1 MPAEIWVG
9 IGICYFKLMN
19 FIKAKFAFEHAL
31 EIDPQNPMALTSL
44 GITEI
49 AINSSDGKQR
59 EKAVFLF
66 QRSFE
71 IDDTNPLTMKN
82 LADHFFNCKE
92 LEISGHLIDR
102 ALKFSQNYPTTQLRS
117 DLFFLK
123 GKINHLKEN
132 YNDALDSYFQCVKL
146 NPNNYAA
153 HFNKAK
159 IHFMNN

>member
-1 MPAEIWVG
+1 MPSEIWLG
-9 IGICYFKLMN
+9 IGICYFKLLN

-31 EIDPQNPMALTSL
+31 EIDSRNAMALTSL

-59 EKAVFLF
+59 EKAVYLF

-92 LEISGHLIDR
+92 FEISGHLIDR
-102 ALKFSQNYPTTQLRS
+102 ALNYSQNYQGTQLKS

-123 GKINHLKEN
+123 GKIQHINEK
-132 YNDALDSYFQCVKL
+132 YNEALDCYF
-146 NPNNYAA
+146 
-153 HFNKAK
+153 
-159 IHFMNN
+159 